1 MRLNEKD
8 SPKAAR
14 KCQLCDFLRL
24 FLPDFI
30 PYLYAP
36 ESLLRGPENTFLRF
50 FMGWIIA
57 FQNAENVE
65 ISMKKRPEK
74 VSDFLA
80 EDTGLEPAGL
90 LHLTRFPGEL
100 LSHSVNPPYLLL

>member
-1 MRLNEKD
+1 MRLTEKD

-14 KCQLCDFLRL
+14 KCQLCDFLKL

-36 ESLLRGPENTFLRF
+36 ESLLRGPESTFLRF

-65 ISMKKRPEK
+65 ISIKKRPEK

-80 EDTGLEPAGL
+80 ED
-90 LHLTRFPGEL
+90 
-100 LSHSVNPPYLLL
+100 

>member
-8 SPKAAR
+8 SPKAAC

-36 ESLLRGPENTFLRF
+36 ESLLRGPESTFLHF

-57 FQNAENVE
+57 FKNAENVE
-65 ISMKKRPEK
+65 ISMKKRPCSGLF
-74 VSDFLA
+74 VMA

-90 LHLTRFPGEL
+90 LHLTSFPGEL
-100 LSHSVNPPYLLL
+100 LSHSVNPP

>member
-8 SPKAAR
+8 SPKAACN

-36 ESLLRGPENTFLRF
+36 ESLLRGPESTFLRF

-57 FQNAENVE
+57 LQNAENVE
-65 ISMKKRPEK
+65 ISIKKRPEK

-80 EDTGLEPAGL
+80 EDMGLEPTGL
-90 LHLTRFPGEL
+90 LHLT
-100 LSHSVNPPYLLL
+100 

>member
-1 MRLNEKD
+1 MRLTEKG

-36 ESLLRGPENTFLRF
+36 ESLLRGPESTFLRF
-50 FMGWIIA
+50 FMGLIIA
-57 FQNAENVE
+57 LQNAENVE
-65 ISMKKRPEK
+65 ISIKKRPEK

-80 EDTGLEPAGL
+80 EDMGLEPTGL
-90 LHLTRFPGEL
+90 LHLT
-100 LSHSVNPPYLLL
+100 

>member
-8 SPKAAR
+8 SPKAACN

-36 ESLLRGPENTFLRF
+36 ESLLRGPESTFLRF

-57 FQNAENVE
+57 LQNAENVE
-65 ISMKKRPEK
+65 ISIKKRPEK
-74 VSDFLA
+74 VSDFMA
-80 EDTGLEPAGL
+80 EDMGLEPTGL
-90 LHLTRFPGEL
+90 LHLT
-100 LSHSVNPPYLLL
+100 